1 MKLLLITDGVSPFV
15 IGGMQKHSAN
25 IARFMS
31 ARGHEVTLVHCLPH
45 GSKLP
50 SEEEVK
56 EALSIPETANFK
68 SIALHFPAAAWYLG
82 HYLKESFVYSDRVYK
97 RLKGQWM
104 DFDFIY
110 AKGFSA
116 WRVIEAKKKGEK
128 MPPIG
133 VKFHGYEMFQK
144 AQSFSLW
151 LQHQLLQGPTR
162 WNSVNADYVFSYGG
176 EISAIAER
184 IGVAKSKIL
193 ELTSGIESAW
203 VKRDREASSEIN
215 FVFVGRYE
223 RRKGVEELHKALGA
237 LPKELKFHFHF
248 IGPIPHSV
256 RLSDT
261 RITYHGELK
270 EKNEILGIIDRCN
283 VLVAPSHSE
292 GMPNVILEGMARGC
306 AILTT
311 PVGAVPILVD
321 EQSGWFVKPGSTE
334 ELASMLIHILETSPE
349 LVHQKGIHAL
359 TRVKDHFTWE
369 KVAERLEGMLIKTQ

>member
-1 MKLLLITDGVSPFV
+1 MKLLLITDGISPFV

-31 ARGHEVTLVHCLPH
+31 ARGHEVTLVHCLPA

-50 SEEEVK
+50 TEEEVRT
-56 EALSIPETANFK
+56 ALSIDESATFH
-68 SIALHFPAAAWYLG
+68 SIALHFPAPAWYPG
-82 HYLKESFVYSDRVYK
+82 HYMKESFAYSDKVYK
-97 RLKGQWM
+97 KLKGEWM
-104 DFDFIY
+104 NFEFIY

-116 WRVIEAKKKGEK
+116 WRIIDAKKRGEK

-144 AQSFSLW
+144 AQTFNLW
-151 LQHQLLQGPTR
+151 LQHQLLQGPTK

-176 EISAIAER
+176 EISNIAQR

-193 ELTSGIESAW
+193 ELPSGIESAW
-203 VKRDREASSEIN
+203 VKSDRRESNEIN

-223 RRKGVEELHKALGA
+223 RRKGVEELHKALSG
-237 LPKELKFHFHF
+237 LSKDFKFHFHF

-256 RLSDT
+256 RLNDE

-270 EKNEILGIIDRCN
+270 EKQDILAIIDQCN

-311 PVGAVPILVD
+311 KVGAVPILVD
-321 EQSGWFVKPGSTE
+321 DECGWFVQPGNSG
-334 ELASMLIHILETSPE
+334 ELERQLVQILESGPE
-349 LVHQKGIHAL
+349 VVHHKGIHAL
-359 TRVKDHFTWE
+359 QRVRDHFTWE
-369 KVAERLEGMLIKTQ
+369 KVAERLEGMLIRTQ

>member
-25 IARFMS
+25 IARFMA
-31 ARGHEVTLVHCLPH
+31 ARGHEITLVHCVPN
-45 GSKLP
+45 GAVLP
-50 SEEEVK
+50 SEEEVRA
-56 EALSIPETANFK
+56 ALSIDENAVFK
-68 SIALHFPAAAWYLG
+68 SIVIHFPPAAWYPG
-82 HYLKESFVYSDRVYK
+82 HYLKESFVYSDKIYK

-116 WRVIEAKKKGEK
+116 WRIIEAKKKGEK

-144 AQSFSLW
+144 AQNFSLW

-184 IGVAKSKIL
+184 IGVAKGKIL
-193 ELTSGIESAW
+193 ELTSGIEEAW
-203 VKRDREASSEIN
+203 VKKDREAASDIN

-223 RRKGVEELHKALGA
+223 RRKGIEELHKALGTIS
-237 LPKELKFHFHF
+237 KDYRFHFHF

-256 RLSDT
+256 RLSDN

-270 EKNEILGIIDRCN
+270 EKNEILAIIDRCN

-306 AILTT
+306 AVLTT

-321 EQSGWFVKPGSTE
+321 HESGWFVKPGNAD
-334 ELASMLIHILETSPE
+334 ELARQLLQILEMGPE
-349 LVHQKGIHAL
+349 LVHQKGMHAL
-359 TRVKDHFTWE
+359 SRVKDQFTWE
-369 KVAERLEGMLIKTQ
+369 KVAERLERMLIKTQ